1 MERVASNVSVDQIR
15 DMDENGQIRRNLID
29 APIKDTVAVP
39 DGGYTIIRFVA
50 TNPGSLEQ
58 SITISFFLSFS
69 FLNLGYWLF
78 HCHLEFHIEIGMGL
92 IFKVGDHEELPPI
105 PENFPTCGNWLL

>member
-29 APIKDTVAVP
+29 APVKDTVAVP

-58 SITISFFLSFS
+58 V
-69 FLNLGYWLF
+69 N
-78 HCHLEFHIEIGMGL
+78 HH
-92 IFKVGDHEELPPI
+92 
-105 PENFPTCGNWLL
+105 